1 MQHKLATW
9 AEDDPNR
16 RFDRLLR
23 LIADRAWLAEAA
35 RIALASSGAN
45 TPGIDGLDKQRMQ
58 AGLAKY
64 LAGMR
69 TDLLNGNY
77 LPQPVKRIYI
87 PKANGKRRPL
97 GIPTLKDRIVQR
109 AMLMVMEPIWES
121 DFHRL
126 SYGFRPARTQRA
138 SRRPHREDTVAGEC
152 RRNEGALGHRR

>member
-1 MQHKLATW
+1 LIISEMQHKLATW
-9 AEDDPNR
+9 AEGDPNC

-35 RIALASSGAN
+35 RIVLASSGAN

-64 LAGMR
+64 LASMR
-69 TDLLNGNY
+69 TDLLTGNY

-97 GIPTLKDRIVQR
+97 GIPTRR
-109 AMLMVMEPIWES
+109 A
-121 DFHRL
+121 
-126 SYGFRPARTQRA
+126 YCT
-138 SRRPHREDTVAGEC
+138 SRSLRWG
-152 RRNEGALGHRR
+152 